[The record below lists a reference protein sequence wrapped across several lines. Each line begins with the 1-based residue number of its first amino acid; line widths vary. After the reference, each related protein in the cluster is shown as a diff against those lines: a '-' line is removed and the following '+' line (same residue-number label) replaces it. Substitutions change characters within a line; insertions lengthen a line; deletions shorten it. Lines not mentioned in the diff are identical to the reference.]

1 MSDEGKKLQTLLRV
15 PSQAEAKLI
24 VAALADYGI
33 KASSSAA
40 PDDGSNAPPAV
51 QVAIAGDDA
60 ERAVGAL
67 QNMRTT
73 CQEIDWSHV
82 DVGPAGGRF
91 A

>member
-1 MSDEGKKLQTLLRV
+1 MSDEGKKLQTLLTV

-33 KASSSAA
+33 KARSSEASA
-40 PDDGSNAPPAV
+40 DGSPSPAPV
-51 QVAIAGDDA
+51 QVAVAGDDA
-60 ERAVGAL
+60 EQAVGAI
-67 QNMRTT
+67 QDMRSTH
-73 CQEIDWSHV
+73 QEIDWSHV